1 MYGVYHTVSECI
13 ILYQSVSH
21 CIKVYHFR
29 IDTNDRLNTIYQ
41 IVRVYQTRYK
51 CRRRIYPAL
60 NSCIE
65 LIQSNYLYIK

>member
-1 MYGVYHTVSECI
+1 MYGVYHTVSKCI
-13 ILYQSVSH
+13 IFESIQ
-21 CIKVYHFR
+21 
-29 IDTNDRLNTIYQ
+29 NDRLNTIYQ